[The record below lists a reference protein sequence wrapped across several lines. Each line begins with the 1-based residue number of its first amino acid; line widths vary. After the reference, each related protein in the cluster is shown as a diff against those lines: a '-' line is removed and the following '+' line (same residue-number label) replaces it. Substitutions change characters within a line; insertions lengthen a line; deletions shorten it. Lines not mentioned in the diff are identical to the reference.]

1 MARTGCFALRRLA
14 LAVSLATLPLC
25 AFAQAPLPGTSEPP
39 ASAPVVPADEAAPS
53 NLEALQGAAQRAAET
68 VRGQSLTLGLGYA
81 QTTGKFS
88 RFRDIGNNGLA
99 EITDNGTL
107 APLVQYNSQES
118 YFWQRPLK
126 VGSAALGYNF
136 VANYA
141 SFSLNRQLT
150 EGPFQGA
157 NVGTRVT
164 GSYLTAAPM
173 VFVRLGPL
181 YPGRDISWKLG
192 IGAGAA
198 AVQYKGTVI
207 ATAPSGAQYL
217 ERVEYNADSLSL
229 YYTEVWEL
237 QVERWSL
244 LFKGDQ
250 TIGSAQ
256 HHNFSLEVYA
266 LTLAYTLAF

>member
-1 MARTGCFALRRLA
+1 MARTGCSPRAWLA
-14 LAVSLATLPLC
+14 LALCLGILPIC
-25 AFAQAPLPGTSEPP
+25 AFAQAPIVDAPGPP
-39 ASAPVVPADEAAPS
+39 GSAPAAPAEEAAPS
-53 NLEALQGAAQRAAET
+53 KLEVLQGAARQAAET
-68 VRGQSLTLGLGYA
+68 VRGQSFTLGLGYA
-81 QTTGKFS
+81 QTTAKCS
-88 RFRDIGNNGLA
+88 RFKNIGDNGLA

-229 YYTEVWEL
+229 YYTEIWEL
-237 QVERWSL
+237 QVEHWSL

-256 HHNFSLEVYA
+256 HHNFSLEEYA